1 MVKRLFGGTSDSV
14 LNQIRKAFTSD
25 IASTPF
31 LYEIN
36 FFPVESINKEIKKDT
51 GISDE
56 FIEDLLLTQKDNKY
70 AFSLLALLYPDLD
83 YKNNN
88 FHKDHLHPE
97 SKYNK
102 LSDNDKVKYGWQT
115 YNSIK
120 NLQLLDAN
128 ENMSKNSS
136 DLRVWIEKETLNN
149 RKEKVHFLDS
159 HYIPNV
165 NFDLENF
172 DEYIQVRT
180 EILTKKLKNI
190 LN

>member
-1 MVKRLFGGTSDSV
+1 M
-14 LNQIRKAFTSD
+14 
-25 IASTPF
+25 
-31 LYEIN
+31 
-36 FFPVESINKEIKKDT
+36 
-51 GISDE
+51 
-56 FIEDLLLTQKDNKY
+56 
-70 AFSLLALLYPDLD
+70 
-83 YKNNN
+83 
-88 FHKDHLHPE
+88 
-97 SKYNK
+97 
-102 LSDNDKVKYGWQT
+102 SDNDKVKYGWQT